1 MRLMEKD
8 RVKWNRKHA
17 RDLRPRNPAAIV
29 KKYYSLARAGRALDI
44 AAGLG
49 GNSLF
54 LADRG
59 FRVDAVD
66 ISDAAMNA
74 LKGRHP
80 AVTAICEDL
89 DTYEIPEN
97 RYDLILN
104 IRFLNR
110 RLFPYIKAALT
121 PGGVFIAETYLEGGS
136 GETAPMSCRDY
147 LLRPNELLHAF
158 LSLNIVYFDE
168 RDSDDGCA
176 PGRIAG
182 LVGVRP

>member
-1 MRLMEKD
+1 MEQD
-8 RVKWNRKHA
+8 RIKWNRKYA
-17 RDLRPRNPAAIV
+17 GDPRPRQPAGIV
-29 KKYYSLARAGRALDI
+29 KKYYSLAPVGQALDI

-66 ISDAAMNA
+66 ISDTAVNA
-74 LKGRHP
+74 LKGTHP
-80 AVTAICEDL
+80 GVTAICEDL
-89 DTYEIPEN
+89 DTFALPEN
-97 RYDLILN
+97 HYGLILN
-104 IRFLNR
+104 IRFLSR

-121 PGGVFIAETYLEGGS
+121 PGGVFIAETYLEGGP
-136 GETAPMSCRDY
+136 GDAAHMSCRDY

-158 LSLNIVYFDE
+158 LSLTVVFYEE
-168 RDSDDGCA
+168 RDSDGGSG

-182 LVGVRP
+182 LVGVRPC